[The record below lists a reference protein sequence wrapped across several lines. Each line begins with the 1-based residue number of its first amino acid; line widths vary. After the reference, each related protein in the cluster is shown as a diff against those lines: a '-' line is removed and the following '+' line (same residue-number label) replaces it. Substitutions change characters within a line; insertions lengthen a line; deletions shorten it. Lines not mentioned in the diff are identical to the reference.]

1 MVKFTLSLLLAMMM
15 LVSCS
20 LALLKC
26 KVDHE
31 FVGRKLA
38 LASQGKHSSRI
49 GRDIYAAGGNAVDVA
64 TALSFALA
72 VERPQSTGLGGG
84 GFMLIYMAELDQ
96 VYALD
101 FREKAPQQAT
111 RDMFLDSDRA
121 VIPQRSRQ
129 GAAAAAVPGFVAGV
143 LAAQERFGK
152 LARAKVVEPAAR
164 LAAQGYV
171 VYDHLAAALQRKQ
184 ELLAGDRHA
193 AQIFLKA
200 DNTPYRVG
208 ETLRQPQLAATLRAI
223 AAQGEQAFYRGEV
236 ASSITAATRG
246 NITLHDLESYHIVWR
261 PPVQGSFRG
270 YQIFSMPPPSSG
282 GVHILQMLNIME
294 QFSFQREDF
303 DRAARINVLAQA
315 MQRAYADRAL
325 HLGDSDFV
333 KVPVARLTSPDYA
346 REAAS
351 KIDRQ
356 RARASAATQSR
367 EKLSS
372 DSTTHFSVIDAE
384 GNVVTSTQTINGLF
398 GAGLVA
404 GNTGIVL
411 NNEMDDF
418 SIKADTAN
426 MFGALGGKQN
436 SIAAGKRPLSS
447 MSPTIVRRD
456 GQTLLA
462 LGAPGGT
469 RIITCVL
476 QTLLNYLDY
485 GMPLYAA
492 VAAPRFHH
500 QWHPDILL
508 LEKEPSFSATTSTQL
523 RSMGWQTAEKEIRC
537 YVQAVARRDQRLQAV
552 SDPRSY
558 GLATG
563 L

>member
-1 MVKFTLSLLLAMMM
+1 MMKFILLLVLGAGL

-20 LALLKC
+20 LTLLRC
-26 KVDHE
+26 GSEHE

-38 LASQGKHSSRI
+38 IASQGKHSSRI

-84 GFMLIYMAELDQ
+84 GFMLIYLAEQ
-96 VYALD
+96 GKVYALD

-111 RDMFLDSDRA
+111 RDMFLDSKRA
-121 VIPQRSRQ
+121 VIPRMSRQ
-129 GAAAAAVPGFVAGV
+129 GAAAVAVPGFVAGV
-143 LAAQERFGK
+143 LAAQERFGR

-164 LAAQGYV
+164 LAERGYV

-184 ELLAGDRHA
+184 QLLASDPRA

-200 DNTPYRVG
+200 NNAPYQVG
-208 ETLRQPQLAATLRAI
+208 ETLRQPQLATTLRGI
-223 AAQGEQAFYRGEV
+223 AARGKDAFYRGEV
-236 ASSITAATRG
+236 ADRIATATRG
-246 NITLHDLESYHIVWR
+246 NITQNDLASYHVVWR
-261 PPVQGSFRG
+261 SPVQGSFRG

-282 GVHILQMLNIME
+282 GVHILQMLNIMQ
-294 QFSFQREDF
+294 QFSFRREDF
-303 DRAARINVLAQA
+303 DQAKRINVLAQA

-333 KVPVARLTSPDYA
+333 EVPVTRLISSDYA
-346 REAAS
+346 RETAS

-356 RARASAATQSR
+356 RARSSAATQSR
-367 EKLSS
+367 QKLSS

-447 MSPTIVRRD
+447 MSPTLVMRD

-476 QTLLNYLDY
+476 HTLLNYLDY
-485 GMPLYAA
+485 GMSLYDA

-508 LEKEPSFSATTSTQL
+508 LERDPSFSATTRAEL
-523 RSMGWQTAEKEIRC
+523 LAMGWQTAEKEIRC
-537 YVQAVARRDQRLQAV
+537 YVQAVARREKKLRAV

-563 L
+563 W

>member
-1 MVKFTLSLLLAMMM
+1 MNFILTMLLAALA

-20 LALLKC
+20 LSLVRC
-26 KVDHE
+26 RVEHE
-31 FVGRKLA
+31 FIGHKLA
-38 LASQGKHSSRI
+38 IASQGKHSSRI

-84 GFMLIYMAELDQ
+84 GFMLIYMAEQ
-96 VYALD
+96 SKVYALD
-101 FREKAPQQAT
+101 FREKAPQQAS
-111 RDMFLDSDRA
+111 RDMFLDSKHA

-129 GAAAAAVPGFVAGV
+129 GAYAVGVPGFVAGV
-143 LAAQERFGK
+143 LAAQERFGR
-152 LARAKVVEPAAR
+152 LPHSKVIEPAAR
-164 LAAQGYV
+164 LAEQGFA
-171 VYDHLAAALQRKQ
+171 VYDHLALALQKKQ
-184 ELLAGDRHA
+184 KLLANDRHA

-200 DNTPYRVG
+200 DGTPYQVG
-208 ETLRQPQLAATLRAI
+208 EVLRQPQLAKTLREI
-223 AAQGEQAFYRGEV
+223 AARGEDAFYQGEV
-236 ASSITAATRG
+236 ANSIATATRG
-246 NITLHDLESYHIVWR
+246 NITPHDLYSYHFVWR
-261 PPVQGSFRG
+261 TPVQGMFRG

-282 GVHILQMLNIME
+282 GVHILQLLNIMQE
-294 QFSFQREDF
+294 FSFEPKDF
-303 DRAARINVLAQA
+303 DHAPRINVLAQA
-315 MQRAYADRAL
+315 MQRAFADRAL

-346 REAAS
+346 RAVAS

-356 RARASAATQSR
+356 LARPSNATQAR

-372 DSTTHFSVIDAE
+372 DSTTHFSVVDAE
-384 GNVVTSTQTINGLF
+384 GNVVTSTQTINGWF

-404 GNTGIVL
+404 ENTGIVL

-418 SIKADTAN
+418 AIKADTAN

-436 SIAAGKRPLSS
+436 SIAPHKRPLSS
-447 MSPTIVRRD
+447 MSPTIVMRD
-456 GQTLLA
+456 GQALLA

-485 GMPLYAA
+485 GMSLYEA

-500 QWHPDILL
+500 QWHPDILF
-508 LEKEPSFSATTSTQL
+508 LEKEPSFSATTHKQL
-523 RSMGWQTAEKEIRC
+523 RTMGWQAEEKAIRC
-537 YVQAVARRDQRLQAV
+537 YVQAVERSEQRLRAI
-552 SDPRSY
+552 SDPRGY

>member
-1 MVKFTLSLLLAMMM
+1 MKFILSLLLAA
-15 LVSCS
+15 LILISCS
-20 LALLKC
+20 LSLVKC
-26 KVDHE
+26 RVEHE

-38 LASQGKHSSRI
+38 IASQGKHSSRI

-84 GFMLIYMAELDQ
+84 GFMLIYMAKQ
-96 VYALD
+96 GKIYALD

-111 RDMFLDSDRA
+111 RDMFLDSQRT
-121 VIPQRSRQ
+121 VIPQKSRQ
-129 GAAAAAVPGFVAGV
+129 GAAAVAVPGFVAGV
-143 LAAQERFGK
+143 LAAQERFGR
-152 LARAKVVEPAAR
+152 LTRSKVIKPAVR
-164 LAAQGYV
+164 LAEQGYV
-171 VYDHLAAALQRKQ
+171 VYEHLATALQKKQ
-184 ELLAGDRHA
+184 KLLANDSNA

-200 DNTPYRVG
+200 DGTPYRGG
-208 ETLRQPQLAATLRAI
+208 ETLQQPQLAATLRAI
-223 AAQGEQAFYRGEV
+223 AARGENAFYRGEV
-236 ASSITAATRG
+236 ASSIVTATQG
-246 NITLHDLESYHIVWR
+246 NITLHDLASYHIVWR
-261 PPVQGSFRG
+261 PPVRGLFRG

-282 GVHILQMLNIME
+282 GVHILQMLNIMQ

-303 DRAARINVLAQA
+303 DHATRINVLAQA

-333 KVPVARLTSPDYA
+333 KVPVARLISPDYA
-346 REAAS
+346 RDVAG
-351 KIDRQ
+351 KINQQ
-356 RARASAATQSR
+356 RARSSNATQTR
-367 EKLSS
+367 DKLSS

-384 GNVVTSTQTINGLF
+384 GNVVTSTQTINGWF

-404 GNTGIVL
+404 KSTGIVL

-418 SIKADTAN
+418 AIKADTAN

-436 SIAAGKRPLSS
+436 SIAPHKRPLSS
-447 MSPTIVRRD
+447 MSPTIVMRD
-456 GQTLLA
+456 GQALLA

-485 GMPLYAA
+485 GMSLYEA
-492 VAAPRFHH
+492 VAAPRLHH

-508 LEKEPSFSATTSTQL
+508 LEKDPSFSSATREEL
-523 RSMGWQTAEKEIRC
+523 RTMGWQAEEKPIRC
-537 YVQAVARRDQRLQAV
+537 YVQAVERNEQRLRAV

-563 L
+563 W

>member
-1 MVKFTLSLLLAMMM
+1 MVKFVLPLMLGAGV

-20 LALLKC
+20 LSLVRC
-26 KVDHE
+26 GVEHE

-38 LASQGKHSSRI
+38 IASQGKHSSRI

-84 GFMLIYMAELDQ
+84 GFMLIYMAKLGK

-101 FREKAPQQAT
+101 FREKAPQQAM
-111 RDMFLDSDRA
+111 RDMFLDSKRA
-121 VIPQRSRQ
+121 AIPQKSRQ
-129 GAAAAAVPGFVAGV
+129 GAAAVAVPGFVAGV
-143 LAAQERFGK
+143 LAAQERFGR
-152 LARAKVVEPAAR
+152 LARSRVIKPAAL
-164 LAAQGYV
+164 LAEQGYV

-184 ELLAGDRHA
+184 KLLARDRHA
-193 AQIFLKA
+193 ARIFLKA
-200 DNTPYRVG
+200 DGTPYRVG
-208 ETLRQPQLAATLRAI
+208 EVLQQPQLAATLREI
-223 AAQGEQAFYRGEV
+223 AVRGKKAFYRGEV
-236 ASSITAATRG
+236 ASSIATATRG
-246 NITLHDLESYHIVWR
+246 NITAHDLESYHVVWR
-261 PPVQGSFRG
+261 PPLSGSFRG

-303 DRAARINVLAQA
+303 DRATRINVLAQA

-333 KVPVARLTSPDYA
+333 KVPVARLTSQDYA
-346 REAAS
+346 RDVAG

-356 RARASAATQSR
+356 RARSSATTQSR

-372 DSTTHFSVIDAE
+372 DSTTHFSVVDAE

-404 GNTGIVL
+404 ADTGIVL

-436 SIAAGKRPLSS
+436 SIAPNKRPLSS
-447 MSPTIVRRD
+447 MSPTIVMRD

-485 GMPLYAA
+485 GMSLYEA

-508 LEKEPSFSATTSTQL
+508 LEQEPSFRATTREQL
-523 RSMGWQTAEKEIRC
+523 RTMGWQTEEKAIRC
-537 YVQAVARRDQRLQAV
+537 YVQAVERRGEKLRAV

-558 GLATG
+558 GLAAG

>member
-1 MVKFTLSLLLAMMM
+1 MKFILSLLLAA
-15 LVSCS
+15 LTLISCS
-20 LALLKC
+20 LSLVKC
-26 KVDHE
+26 RVEHE

-38 LASQGKHSSRI
+38 IASQGKHSSRI
-49 GRDIYAAGGNAVDVA
+49 GRDIYTAGGNAVDVA

-84 GFMLIYMAELDQ
+84 GFMLIYMAKQ
-96 VYALD
+96 GKIYALD

-111 RDMFLDSDRA
+111 RDMFLDSQRT
-121 VIPQRSRQ
+121 VIPQKSRQ
-129 GAAAAAVPGFVAGV
+129 GAAAVAVPGFVAGV
-143 LAAQERFGK
+143 LAAQKRFGR
-152 LARAKVVEPAAR
+152 LTHSKVIKPAVR
-164 LAAQGYV
+164 LAEQGYV
-171 VYDHLAAALQRKQ
+171 VYEHLATALQKKQ
-184 ELLAGDRHA
+184 KLLANDSNA

-200 DNTPYRVG
+200 DGTPYRVG
-208 ETLRQPQLAATLRAI
+208 ETLQQPQLAATLRAI
-223 AAQGEQAFYRGEV
+223 AARGENAFYRGEV
-236 ASSITAATRG
+236 ASSIVTATQG
-246 NITLHDLESYHIVWR
+246 NITLHDLASYHIVWR
-261 PPVQGSFRG
+261 PPVRGLFRG

-282 GVHILQMLNIME
+282 GVHILQMLNIMQ

-303 DRAARINVLAQA
+303 DHATRINVLAQA

-333 KVPVARLTSPDYA
+333 KVPVARLISPDYA
-346 REAAS
+346 RDVAG
-351 KIDRQ
+351 KINQQ
-356 RARASAATQSR
+356 RARSSNATQTR
-367 EKLSS
+367 DKLSS

-384 GNVVTSTQTINGLF
+384 GNVVTSTQTINGWF

-404 GNTGIVL
+404 KSTGIVL

-418 SIKADTAN
+418 AIKADTAN

-436 SIAAGKRPLSS
+436 SIVPHKRPLSS
-447 MSPTIVRRD
+447 MSPTIVMRD
-456 GQTLLA
+456 GQALLA

-485 GMPLYAA
+485 GMSLYEA
-492 VAAPRFHH
+492 VAAPRLHH

-508 LEKEPSFSATTSTQL
+508 LEKDPSFSSATREEL
-523 RSMGWQTAEKEIRC
+523 RTMGWQAEEKPIRC
-537 YVQAVARRDQRLQAV
+537 YVQAVERNEQRLRAV

-563 L
+563 W